1 MSSKYPVPKSALGL
15 RSEPD
20 QGGGQRLCQEV
31 AQEQS
36 RPKRGNNDQNNDR
49 RTDVVQVKRP
59 KITESDDDAPDITTE
74 ALLDLV
80 SPSALKKICAKVL
93 EDETAGA
100 KLRQELL
107 SCTRDILAH
116 SRHEADKERGAIIDA
131 ADRAIEEMVEHAIM
145 KTKYMCN
152 CDDWPSTLSP
162 LFRRIKAL
170 HNRGSPARGPEMAW
184 KALIKVAAY
193 CIHDWDDGELRISGF
208 GERDCDEFHDEVDD
222 LMLLICKAQKQN
234 GKVEWLRN
242 GRKEEIQNLQ
252 DIAKDDKDKPCTYR
266 YLDTLEFLEE
276 V

>member
-36 RPKRGNNDQNNDR
+36 RPKRGNDDQNNDR

-100 KLRQELL
+100 RL
-107 SCTRDILAH
+107 
-116 SRHEADKERGAIIDA
+116 
-131 ADRAIEEMVEHAIM
+131 RAIEEMVENAIM

-162 LFRRIKAL
+162 LFRRTKAL

-222 LMLLICKAQKQN
+222 LMLLHLQGAKAERESR
-234 GKVEWLRN
+234 VAEEWQE
-242 GRKEEIQNLQ
+242 GRDPES
-252 DIAKDDKDKPCTYR
+252 PR
-266 YLDTLEFLEE
+266 YS
-276 V
+276 